1 MKETRPMTDDI
12 LETPSST
19 PNFRTELAAQLAELM
34 PEVVADGKIDVVKL
48 QELLG
53 EDSSG
58 GGLTLSDSACSGP
71 VKPAR

>member
-1 MKETRPMTDDI
+1 MTDDI

-34 PEVVADGKIDVVKL
+34 PEVVADGRIDVVKL

-58 GGLTLSDSACSGP
+58 GGGLL
-71 VKPAR
+71 

>member
-1 MKETRPMTDDI
+1 MTDDI

-34 PEVVADGKIDVVKL
+34 PEVVADGRIDVVKL

-58 GGLTLSDSACSGP
+58 GGLTLSDSAYSGLA
-71 VKPAR
+71 KPAH

>member
-1 MKETRPMTDDI
+1 MTDDI

-34 PEVVADGKIDVVKL
+34 PEVVADGRIDVVKL

-58 GGLTLSDSACSGP
+58 GGGLTLSDSACSGP
-71 VKPAR
+71 AKLAR